1 MLLRM
6 LDPSK
11 DSGLLKRKFCIERN
25 GNSKEKGMTSDI
37 SITHIFGQC
46 MLLPKRSIMVLTQ
59 NEQRKQK
66 AWKSQLHVKY
76 RRKILHTP
84 LLSVCVSRFPDS
96 VPKIPLLPPLF
107 PSQPPVPLNSA
118 KLSYQLTISGKFML
132 PYFPFC
138 PALVAACLLSCPSL
152 FGILDIPSVISSF
165 LSIFPYLCF
174 VNIFPSCLYVIT
186 LAAVVSSLPTHLLIL
201 AAYAFFSA
209 VFPYGNSNICSES
222 SNL

>member
-118 KLSYQLTISGKFML
+118 KLSYQLTISDTGQENRNTNGNQDLRDRCQEQEPHLRNFGDRMSAMTTAIHVHT
-132 PYFPFC
+132 
-138 PALVAACLLSCPSL
+138 ALLRRTLNIFQRERQASPTLRGVTVCVKAGQGLKLK
-152 FGILDIPSVISSF
+152 ILGRNLKAF
-165 LSIFPYLCF
+165 LS
-174 VNIFPSCLYVIT
+174 
-186 LAAVVSSLPTHLLIL
+186 H
-201 AAYAFFSA
+201 
-209 VFPYGNSNICSES
+209 
-222 SNL
+222 